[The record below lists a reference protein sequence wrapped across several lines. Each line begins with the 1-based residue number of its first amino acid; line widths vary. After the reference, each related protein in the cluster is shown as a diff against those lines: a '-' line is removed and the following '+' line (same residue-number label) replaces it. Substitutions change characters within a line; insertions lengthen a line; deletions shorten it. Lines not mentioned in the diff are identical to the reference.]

1 MMGVS
6 KDLLLFI
13 DSEDREKK
21 TYDNTLK
28 KISPQDMI

>member
-6 KDLLLFI
+6 KDLLPFI
-13 DSEDREKK
+13 DSEDREE